1 MVRPLDPPIECE
13 LDLCPSL
20 AVSPGGTLVAYDQA
34 AKTLTCYDAEPHV
47 VPVTADLVAEQVQ
60 LVAIG
65 PHDVAYLLAGSPD
78 TQSWEL
84 VAIAGGGCRGSFD
97 ERQLEPRRRTHASG
111 LRERFC
117 WSGCEPATR
126 SLMALGGH

>member
-1 MVRPLDPPIECE
+1 MRPLDPPIECE
-13 LDLCPSL
+13 LELCPSL
-20 AVSPGGTLVAYDQA
+20 AVSPEGTLVAYDQA
-34 AKTLTCYDAEPHV
+34 AKTLTWYDAEPHV
-47 VPVTADLVAEQVQ
+47 VPVTADLDAEQVQ

-65 PHDVAYLLAGSPD
+65 PNDVAYLLAGSPD

-84 VAIAGGGCRGSFD
+84 VAIAAGGCRGSTNS
-97 ERQLEPRRRTHASG
+97 QLRAPTSNPSASG

-126 SLMALGGH
+126 LLMALGGQ